1 MIDCVSGGDDAAAAD
16 DDAAAAAAD
25 DDADDADATRIYT
38 YTYIYPNLY
47 RKRMVVMTR
56 PSWPH
61 QPKCKSY
68 NNSTYRRAPS

>member
-1 MIDCVSGGDDAAAAD
+1 MIDCVSGGDDAAAAAA
-16 DDAAAAAAD
+16 DAAADDD

-38 YTYIYPNLY
+38 YIYPNLY
-47 RKRMVVMTR
+47 RKKMVVMTR